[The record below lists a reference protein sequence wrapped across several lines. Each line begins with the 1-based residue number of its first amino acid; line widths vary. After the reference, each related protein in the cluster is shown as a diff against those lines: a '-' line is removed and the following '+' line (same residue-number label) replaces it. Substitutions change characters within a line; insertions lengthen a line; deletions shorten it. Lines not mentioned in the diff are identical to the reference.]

1 MKATSTEIAPDIF
14 RICTF
19 IPDFNLQFCQF
30 LVRDEEPLLYHT
42 GMNAVFPLVQEAV
55 SELIDPATLR
65 WIAFSH
71 FEADECG
78 SLNQWL
84 DLAEGAQAACSFVGA
99 MVSVND
105 FAARPARALEHREV
119 FSTGKRRF
127 RFHATPQVPHCWD
140 AGMLFEETTGTLFC
154 SDLFHQLGDVEAA
167 SDSADVVG
175 RFRQAIEE
183 YDAGPFAR
191 YLPYTEH
198 TGSTIE
204 ALAHLGPQT
213 LAPMHGSSYS
223 GDATRAVHE
232 MGNMLAKTLAPASQR
247 AREAGAFPS

>member
-1 MKATSTEIAPDIF
+1 MKSTTTEIAPDVF

-42 GMNAVFPLVQEAV
+42 GMNALFPLVKQAV

-84 DLAEGAQAACSFVGA
+84 ELAPQAQAACSFVGA

-105 FAARPARALEHREV
+105 FGSRPARALEHDEV
-119 FSTGKRRF
+119 FSTGQRRF
-127 RFHATPQVPHCWD
+127 RFHATPQVPHCWE
-140 AGMLFEETTGTLFC
+140 AGMLFEETSGTLFC
-154 SDLFHQLGDVEAA
+154 SDLFHQLGDVEPS

-175 RFRQAIEE
+175 RFRQAVTE
-183 YDAGPFAR
+183 YEASPFAG
-191 YLPYTEH
+191 YLPYTQR
-198 TGSTIE
+198 TGPTLD
-204 ALAHLGPQT
+204 ALANLKPK
-213 LAPMHGSSYS
+213 LIAPMHGTAYR
-223 GDATRAVHE
+223 GDGDRAIRD
-232 MGNMLAKTLAPASQR
+232 MDAML
-247 AREAGAFPS
+247 RETIGA